1 MPTSR
6 KTAGLFA
13 LRASAVNGALGL
25 RLESRTQPAVNGAL
39 GLRLETRTRRA
50 VNGAPGLQLES
61 RISKRF
67 RHMSLLLLN
76 NVSKRFGQ
84 SKAVDSVS
92 LAVERGEFFGLL
104 GPSGCGKT
112 TTLRMIAGLETPDSG
127 TIEFDGREITRLSPE
142 KRGFGMVFQN
152 YALFPH
158 LNVFENV
165 AFGLRA
171 RHKPKSEIISAV
183 SSALELVQLPGYE
196 KRRVDE
202 LSGGQQ
208 QRVAIARAIAIEP
221 ALLLFDEPLSNLDV
235 ALREETRSE
244 LRELVSRLGLT
255 AVYVTHDQDEAFA
268 LCNRISVM
276 MSGRILQTGRPRELY
291 EHPAQVSVARFLGRN
306 NLIQVMRLSSSK
318 AEIAEFKTLSGGH
331 TLRLPV
337 AGDLAPLNKP
347 CLLAIRPEHLVLGKT
362 NGAGENVLAA
372 DVHEIDFAGAT
383 STIRLDAN
391 GLPLE
396 ALVLQPDG
404 LAVGDKCFVELP
416 SEKISLLT
424 E

>member
-1 MPTSR
+1 MS
-6 KTAGLFA
+6 LLA
-13 LRASAVNGALGL
+13 LNS
-25 RLESRTQPAVNGAL
+25 
-39 GLRLETRTRRA
+39 
-50 VNGAPGLQLES
+50 
-61 RISKRF
+61 ISKRF
-67 RHMSLLLLN
+67 DHTT
-76 NVSKRFGQ
+76 
-84 SKAVDSVS
+84 AVDSVS
-92 LAVERGEFFGLL
+92 LEVERGEFFGLL

-112 TTLRMIAGLETPDSG
+112 TTLRMVAGLETPDSG
-127 TIEFDGREITRLSPE
+127 TIKFDRRDITLLSPE

-171 RHKPKSEIISAV
+171 RHKPKPEVVSAV

-244 LRELVSRLGLT
+244 LRELVTRLGLT

-268 LCNRISVM
+268 LCDRISVM
-276 MSGRILQTGRPRELY
+276 MAGRILQTGQPRELY
-291 EHPAQVSVARFLGRN
+291 ERPAQVQVARFLGRN

-318 AEIAEFKTLSGGH
+318 AAVAEFKTLAGGH
-331 TLRLPV
+331 TLRLQV
-337 AGDLAPLNKP
+337 AAELAPLNKP
-347 CLLAIRPEHLVLGKT
+347 CSLAIRPEHLILSKT
-362 NGAGENVLAA
+362 SSPAGENVLDAN
-372 DVHEIDFAGAT
+372 VHEINFAGAT
-383 STIRLDAN
+383 STIKLDAN
-391 GLPLE
+391 GLQLE

-404 LAVGDKCFVELP
+404 LVIGDHCFVELP
-416 SEKISLLT
+416 PDRISLLT
-424 E
+424 EE